1 MNLVMNNFN
10 KDNIF
15 LLDPIKN
22 FVIDNAYFYKLIYST
37 DILSLNNILF
47 IIKLTNITLYKSGNK
62 YKLVFDN
69 NTDNRREIE
78 RLYKVENDILSR
90 TKLSGVPVMDLFDNL
105 KSNSL
110 KLYTKHVLP
119 ERLNEIYVNIKISG
133 IWKTNKN
140 YGITYKFSL

>member
-47 IIKLTNITLYKSGNK
+47 IIKLTNITLYKS
-62 YKLVFDN
+62 
-69 NTDNRREIE
+69 EI
-78 RLYKVENDILSR
+78 
-90 TKLSGVPVMDLFDNL
+90 
-105 KSNSL
+105 
-110 KLYTKHVLP
+110 
-119 ERLNEIYVNIKISG
+119 NI
-133 IWKTNKN
+133 N
-140 YGITYKFSL
+140 

>member
-1 MNLVMNNFN
+1 M
-10 KDNIF
+10 
-15 LLDPIKN
+15 LDPIKN

>member
-105 KSNSL
+105 KSNTL
-110 KLYTKHVLP
+110 KLYTKNILP
-119 ERLNEIYVNIKISG
+119 ERLNEICINIKISG